1 MRLLSTFDTDGPTVE
16 VMPEQSPAVY
26 PAHPPEAILRVVS
39 PILGFLLRTPVTGS
53 ALKAFLVLR
62 FKGRKTGRQ
71 FALTLSA
78 HRIDNELYVLSG
90 AAWRLNFRGG
100 ATAEVVHAGKTTTM
114 RGELI
119 EDTAVVADLTRRL
132 AESYGVKGA
141 QRVMGLKFRD
151 PRIPTLEDFTEAVDA
166 NHLTAIRLTPTK

>member
-1 MRLLSTFDTDGPTVE
+1 MT
-16 VMPEQSPAVY
+16 EQSPAVY
-26 PAHPPEAILRVVS
+26 PSHPPEAMLRVVS
-39 PILGFLLRTPVTGS
+39 PILGFLLRTPLTGS

-78 HRIDNELYVLSG
+78 HRIDDDLYVLSG
-90 AAWRLNFRGG
+90 TPWRLNFRGG
-100 ATAEVVHAGKTTTM
+100 APAEVVHAGKTTTM

-119 EDTAVVADLTRRL
+119 EDAPVVADLSKRL
-132 AESYGVKGA
+132 AESYGVKAA

-151 PRIPTLEDFTEAVDA
+151 PRIPTLEEFTEAVET
-166 NHLTAIRLTPTK
+166 NHLAAIRLTPTK

>member
-1 MRLLSTFDTDGPTVE
+1 MAPTVG
-16 VMPEQSPAVY
+16 VMTEQSPAVY
-26 PAHPPEAILRVVS
+26 PAHPPESILRVVN

-78 HRIDNELYVLSG
+78 HRIDNDLYVLTG

-100 ATAEVVHAGKTTTM
+100 ATAEVVHAGTTTTM

-151 PRIPTLEDFTEAVDA
+151 PRIPTLEEFTEAVDA

>member
-1 MRLLSTFDTDGPTVE
+1 M
-16 VMPEQSPAVY
+16 
-26 PAHPPEAILRVVS
+26 LRVVN

-53 ALKAFLVLR
+53 ALKSFLVVK

-78 HRIDNELYVLSG
+78 HRLDNDLYLLTG

-100 ATAEVVHAGKTTTM
+100 AAAEVSYAGKTTAM

-119 EDTAVVADLTRRL
+119 EDTATVADLAKRI

-151 PRIPTLEDFTEAVDA
+151 PRMPTLEEFTAAVEA
-166 NHLTAIRLTPTK
+166 NHLAAIRLTPGT

>member
-1 MRLLSTFDTDGPTVE
+1 MT
-16 VMPEQSPAVY
+16 EQSPAVY
-26 PAHPPEAILRVVS
+26 PAHPPEAMLRVVN

-53 ALKAFLVLR
+53 ALKSFLVVK

-78 HRIDNELYVLSG
+78 HRLDNDLYLLTS

-100 ATAEVVHAGKTTTM
+100 AAAEVSYAGKTTAM

-119 EDTAVVADLTRRL
+119 EDTATVADLTKRI

-151 PRIPTLEDFTEAVDA
+151 PRMPTLEEFTAAVEA
-166 NHLTAIRLTPTK
+166 NHLAAIRLTPST